1 MADDDAILQSLIQN
15 LADVFDLK
23 KEDLGSEFR
32 ITVLR
37 HAAQALGAL
46 DEEEEE
52 LEDDKV
58 PLLFCSY
65 CLGIDLN
72 CVLAFDRRIVSEV
85 DITVGGSV
93 NNLVSV
99 FACR

>member
-1 MADDDAILQSLIQN
+1 MRSVEYDEAAGEKSDGDEDEVNDNVSLKIRE
-15 LADVFDLK
+15 L
-23 KEDLGSEFR
+23 
-32 ITVLR
+32 
-37 HAAQALGAL
+37 
-46 DEEEEE
+46 EEEEE